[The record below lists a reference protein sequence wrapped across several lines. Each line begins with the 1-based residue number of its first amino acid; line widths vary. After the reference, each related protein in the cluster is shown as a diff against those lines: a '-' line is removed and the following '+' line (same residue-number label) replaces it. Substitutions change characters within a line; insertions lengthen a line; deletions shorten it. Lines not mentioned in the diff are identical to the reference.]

1 MAWGWVEIA
10 HSWLEMRTRDSR
22 PPTFVKYIKCRW
34 QNLSFVYLAEQLNA
48 PIRFPFL
55 YCLLLFPSPEVKQP
69 LISSCS
75 LERLLSTHIS
85 SVA

>member
-1 MAWGWVEIA
+1 MAWGRVEIA

-22 PPTFVKYIKCRW
+22 PPTFVKYIKSRW

-55 YCLLLFPSPEVKQP
+55 Y
-69 LISSCS
+69 
-75 LERLLSTHIS
+75 
-85 SVA
+85 